1 MNRRAYLKTG
11 TATGVA
17 LSIGGCLDVGPL
29 SGSPG
34 ATDDVVLDKPERYED
49 LRASRDSGG
58 LAHPIHADPIPEATL
73 PAPLH
78 DTEMSTREYV
88 GERHTM
94 FTFIFTRCPNTCQ
107 LLTQALRHVQDDSV
121 ENGYA
126 DEVAFMPMTFDPEAD
141 TPEKLQE
148 HAERHGVNREP
159 GHWYYLRPDGTE
171 RAKAVIEDRL
181 GIGFQHLTPE
191 EREERGMSEEM
202 YFQHISAIMLVNADG
217 FVERTYTGQDASPVN
232 LVEDFETLR
241 ERW

>member
-11 TATGVA
+11 TTTGVA

-29 SGSPG
+29 SSSPG
-34 ATDDVVLDKPERYED
+34 ATDDVVLEKPDRYED
-49 LRASRDSGG
+49 LRESRDSGG
-58 LAHPIHADPIPEATL
+58 LAYPIHADPMPEATL

-78 DTEMSTREYV
+78 DRELSTREFV

-94 FTFIFTRCPNTCQ
+94 VTFIFTRCPNTCQ

-126 DEVAFMPMTFDPEAD
+126 EEVAFMPTTFDPEAD

-148 HAERHGVNREP
+148 HAQRHAVNREP
-159 GHWYYLRPDGTE
+159 GHWYYLRPEGPE
-171 RAKAVIEDRL
+171 RAKEVIQERL
-181 GIGFQHLTPE
+181 GIGFQYLTPE
-191 EREERGMSEEM
+191 EREERDLGEKM
-202 YFQHISAIMLVNADG
+202 YFLHVSAIMLVNADG
-217 FVERTYTGQDASPVN
+217 FVERTYTGGDASPVS

>member
-1 MNRRAYLKTG
+1 MNRRDYLQSG
-11 TATGVA
+11 TAAGVA
-17 LSIGGCLDVGPL
+17 LSIGGCLEVGPL

-34 ATDDVVLDKPERYED
+34 ATDDVVLEKPERYDD

-58 LAHPIHADPIPEATL
+58 LAYPIHADQMPESSV

-78 DTEMSTREYV
+78 GTEMSTREFV
-88 GERHTM
+88 GERHTL

-121 ENGYA
+121 EAGYE

-141 TPEKLQE
+141 TAEKLQE

-159 GHWYYLRPDGTE
+159 GHWYYLRPNGPG
-171 RAKAVIEDRL
+171 RAKEVVEEKL
-181 GIGFQHLTPE
+181 GIGFKHLTPE
-191 EREERGMSEEM
+191 EREEREMSEEM
-202 YFQHISAIMLVNADG
+202 YFQHVSSIILVNADG
-217 FVERTYTGQDASPVN
+217 YVERNYTGGDASPVN
-232 LVEDFETLR
+232 VVDDFETLR